1 MTLTPNYETI
11 SEIRAANER
20 AGMHFFE
27 RAAMRFFASKVEGS
41 QVFGGRYF
49 ITSEQFRPSSGPAA
63 PRRFT
68 IREARTSGDVFTIGE
83 FQAFYSAAEA
93 RAVARHLAEIITAG
107 RLPILG
113 ANVYEKGERVCPE
126 CRAELEKGAL
136 ECPACGVDS
145 YAEPAPEATA
155 QVVTN

>member
-20 AGMHFFE
+20 AGLHFFE
-27 RAAMRFFASKVEGS
+27 KGAMRFFASRIEGT

-49 ITSEQFRPSSGPAA
+49 ITSEQYRPSSGPAA
-63 PRRFT
+63 SRRYT
-68 IREARTSGDVFTIGE
+68 IREARAGGDVFTMGE

-126 CRAELEKGAL
+126 CRAELEKGSMT
-136 ECPACGVDS
+136 CPSCGVDS
-145 YAEPAPEATA
+145 YTPEEATA
-155 QVVTN
+155 TA